1 MAFEGKGTVLGGKS
15 GKESPERIGR
25 IRWEKC
31 LERGDLWWDLW
42 YYEKWI
48 MKLGG

>member
-31 LERGDLWWDLW
+31 LEREIYDGICG
-42 YYEKWI
+42 I
-48 MKLGG
+48 MKDRL

>member
-25 IRWEKC
+25 IRWEKMFGKGRFMMGFVV
-31 LERGDLWWDLW
+31 L
-42 YYEKWI
+42 
-48 MKLGG
+48 

>member
-42 YYEKWI
+42 YYEK
-48 MKLGG
+48 